1 MASWTSVFTGV
12 YFAALVPAG
21 PMLHSAVSSLK
32 SLPRRCQSV
41 IRSMAGIWGSD
52 QPAPRA
58 GGNGLTGRGK
68 FPKHAWSHG
77 PLNSL
82 VCNMHLSWDLSH
94 CSEAVPPQW
103 QSAREQPPQ
112 KALLRHI
119 ISEKKNMGDA
129 ERKKSILCQKSWLV
143 VLVQPIEGGC
153 TRCIRPE
160 ISSCINFPASL
171 AYLVI
176 LQELMSPLEEGL
188 TSCQADTQQCYHP
201 ITKSLTVSSNNLY
214 LCRPAPPAHMP
225 HLTKQ

>member
-1 MASWTSVFTGV
+1 
-12 YFAALVPAG
+12 
-21 PMLHSAVSSLK
+21 MLHLCQQDPCYTQQCPLSNPCPGGVSLSSDPWQASEAPT
-32 SLPRRCQSV
+32 SLPPGLGAMGSQEGGSSQSMHDLMALLTPWFA
-41 IRSMAGIWGSD
+41 ICISAGISAIALRQCPLSD
-52 QPAPRA
+52 SQQESSP
-58 GGNGLTGRGK
+58 
-68 FPKHAWSHG
+68 PKRHHSG
-77 PLNSL
+77 T
-82 VCNMHLSWDLSH
+82 LS
-94 CSEAVPPQW
+94 V
-103 QSAREQPPQ
+103 
-112 KALLRHI
+112 
-119 ISEKKNMGDA
+119 EKKNMGDA

-153 TRCIRPE
+153 TWCIRPE